1 MSSNL
6 TSRAI
11 FFLMGCYDNV
21 VGWPPK
27 PCSSGSSPERPAI
40 IPDLI
45 FFYMITVYCL
55 FLHLVADFF
64 LQSREMGKKKSSE
77 WRWLAL
83 HLLIQFAVM
92 MFGLG
97 IATFFTDISLKGF
110 LLLPILNTVI
120 HGVIDWNI
128 WKLYKY
134 SVYRRLLKKVIST
147 GARKDQYEAGVAS
160 HAKNWQYWEDHWFY
174 TTIGVD
180 QFLHAATLVL
190 LVGALL

>member
-1 MSSNL
+1 
-6 TSRAI
+6 
-11 FFLMGCYDNV
+11 MGCYDNV
-21 VGWPPK
+21 VGWSPK

-77 WRWLAL
+77 KYWLYK
-83 HLLIQFAVM
+83 HLSIQFAV
-92 MFGLG
+92 FWVGLLPFTG
-97 IATFFTDISLKGF
+97 IAIALYFALTNAL
-110 LLLPILNTVI
+110 I